1 MKKKFSFLLVLLLAL
16 ATFLAAC
23 GGNNGNNGNNAANN
37 GNNANS
43 GNNGGEE
50 EPAAEE
56 RAQVLNLLESSEIP
70 SMDAA
75 LATDSVS
82 FNVMN
87 QVYEGLYRLGEND
100 EAVLG
105 MAAEEPTIS
114 EDGKTYTFK
123 IRDAVWSN
131 GDPVTANDFEYAW
144 KKALNPDT
152 AAEYAYIMYDIK
164 NAEAVNAGDLPLEEL
179 GVKAVDEKTL
189 EVQLETA
196 VPYFNALLSFATFY
210 PQNEA
215 FVTEQGD
222 QYGLEANT
230 SVYNGPFVLSDWKHE
245 QSFQLQKNADY
256 WEADV
261 VQLEEI
267 NFNIVK
273 DTATG
278 VNLYETEKAD
288 IAGLSAEFVDQ
299 YGNDENFKT
308 RADTAVYFL
317 RFNQA
322 DPVLAN
328 VNARKAIDMAWD
340 KQGLVDVLLNNGSI
354 PAYYLVPQE
363 FVYGPD
369 GTDFRESN
377 GNFNETD
384 IAAAQ
389 EAWATAKEEAGFEE
403 ATLELLNYDSE
414 SSRKIGE
421 FLKEELERNLEG
433 LTVTISQQP
442 FAQKL
447 DLESAGDY
455 QMSFAGWG
463 PDYPDPMTF
472 VDMFVTDG
480 AHNQMGYSNPEYD
493 QLIEDAKTTL
503 LDDEQARWDAML
515 KAEQILFEDAA
526 ISPMYQR
533 GVAYL
538 ERPYVKGVLR
548 HAFGAD
554 SSYKWA
560 HIE

>member
-16 ATFLAAC
+16 TTFLAAC
-23 GGNNGNNGNNAANN
+23 GGNNNA
-37 GNNANS
+37 ANS
-43 GNNGGEE
+43 GNNGNSGNSGNNGGGEE
-50 EPAAEE
+50 ETAE
-56 RAQVLNLLESSEIP
+56 AKPQVLNLLETSEIP
-70 SMDAA
+70 SMDNS

-82 FNVMN
+82 FLVMN
-87 QVYEGLYRLGEND
+87 NVYEGLYRLGEND

-123 IRDAVWSN
+123 IREDAVWSN
-131 GDPVTANDFEYAW
+131 GEPVTANDFEYSW
-144 KKALNPDT
+144 KKTLNPDT
-152 AAEYAYIMYDIK
+152 AAEYAYIMYDIL
-164 NAEAVNAGDLPLEEL
+164 NAEKVNSGELPVDEL

-189 EVQLETA
+189 EVKLETQ
-196 VPYFNALLSFATFY
+196 VPYFKALLSFATFY

-230 SVYNGPFVLSDWKHE
+230 TLYNGPFVLNEWKHE
-245 QSFQLQKNADY
+245 QSFQLTKNADY
-256 WEADV
+256 WESDV
-261 VQLEEI
+261 VKLEEI

-278 VNLYETEKAD
+278 VNLYETNKAD
-288 IAGLSAEFVDQ
+288 LVGLSAEFVDQ
-299 YGNDENFKT
+299 YKGDDNFKT
-308 RADTAVYFL
+308 RADTSVYFL
-317 RFNQA
+317 RLNQENE
-322 DPVLAN
+322 VLAN
-328 VNARKAIDMAWD
+328 VNARKAFDMAWD

-354 PAYYLVPQE
+354 PAYFLVPQD

-369 GTDFRESN
+369 GTDFRETN

-384 IAAAQ
+384 VEAAK
-389 EAWATAKEEAGFEE
+389 EFWAKAKEEVGFEE
-403 ATLELLNYDSE
+403 ASLELLNYDSE
-414 SSRKIGE
+414 SSKKIGE
-421 FLKEELERNLEG
+421 YLKEQLESNLDG

-442 FAQKL
+442 FKQKL
-447 DLESAGDY
+447 DLETKGEYDF
-455 QMSFAGWG
+455 SFAGWG

-480 AHNQMGYSNPEYD
+480 AHNQMGYSNEKYD

-503 LDDEQARWDAML
+503 LDDPEARWNAML
-515 KAEQILFEDAA
+515 EAEKILFEDAA

-533 GVAYL
+533 GSAYL
-538 ERPYVKGVLR
+538 ERPYVHGILR

-554 SSYKWA
+554 ASYKWA
-560 HIE
+560 YIE